1 MQAATIRGRGK
12 IIVLILFTGLITLF
26 HFLIPTDQHS
36 FHVLHIALR
45 KLYFLPPVMAA
56 AWYGIRGAVYVT
68 LLTSLLFTLHAILDW
83 PGNYMEQANQGGE
96 LVSFWVVGLVAG
108 WLFSRE
114 QCHLRDLVQANEE
127 TLLGLVS
134 ALDMKEHNTNL
145 HSQRVRQYTLLLAD
159 RFHLDEAEKKAIGFG
174 ALLHDVGKIA
184 VPDHILLKS
193 TPFTGEERRIM
204 NEHPAVGYNIVNRIK
219 FLRGA
224 AEIVYAHHERFDGSG
239 YPRGL
244 KGKDIPF
251 GARLF
256 AVVDVY
262 DALTSIRP
270 YRTPVSHEEALAE
283 IGKGS
288 GGHFDPQVVEVF
300 LTLPRQEFDAIN
312 AAVAADSMLLNPL

>member
-1 MQAATIRGRGK
+1 
-12 IIVLILFTGLITLF
+12 
-26 HFLIPTDQHS
+26 
-36 FHVLHIALR
+36 
-45 KLYFLPPVMAA
+45 
-56 AWYGIRGAVYVT
+56 
-68 LLTSLLFTLHAILDW
+68 
-83 PGNYMEQANQGGE
+83 
-96 LVSFWVVGLVAG
+96 
-108 WLFSRE
+108 
-114 QCHLRDLVQANEE
+114 
-127 TLLGLVS
+127 
-134 ALDMKEHNTNL
+134 
-145 HSQRVRQYTLLLAD
+145 
-159 RFHLDEAEKKAIGFG
+159 
-174 ALLHDVGKIA
+174 
-184 VPDHILLKS
+184 
-193 TPFTGEERRIM
+193 M

-312 AAVAADSMLLNPL
+312 AAVAADSMLSTL